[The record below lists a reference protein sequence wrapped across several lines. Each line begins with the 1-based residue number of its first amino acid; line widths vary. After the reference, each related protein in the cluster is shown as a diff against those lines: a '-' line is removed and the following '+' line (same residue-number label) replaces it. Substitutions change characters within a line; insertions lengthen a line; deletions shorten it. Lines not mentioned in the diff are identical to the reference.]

1 MSVEKL
7 ITEAVVD
14 LRNGAGEPIR
24 GRASLDAVRGGRSGN
39 SRGDN
44 LSFLARQLT
53 S

>member
-7 ITEAVVD
+7 ITEAVSISE
-14 LRNGAGEPIR
+14 NGAGEPIR
-24 GRASLDAVRGGRSGN
+24 GCASLDAVRGGRSGKR
-39 SRGDN
+39 RGDN